1 MYFLKRT
8 SRVLWLFFFKSGM
21 KPSGSKIN
29 ALENAERP
37 QDIKGIRSYL
47 GMINYLK
54 RFTE

>member
-8 SRVLWLFFFKSGM
+8 SGVLWLYFFKSGM